1 MTFCKQVSIEESY
14 KQISDILYEK
24 IDTYSDKIAGYF
36 FNVFSLSQNTREL
49 IFNQFYEKYPEDQ
62 KLKSIEGDGNCT
74 YVLENLILNGVDVFE
89 AKYPFS
95 LVEHNYALNIQT
107 EMPEEVKVEGL
118 KREDLANKSPNIIKL
133 SDKEFQH
140 DSNVLTEN

>member
-1 MTFCKQVSIEESY
+1 M
-14 KQISDILYEK
+14 
-24 IDTYSDKIAGYF
+24 
-36 FNVFSLSQNTREL
+36 
-49 IFNQFYEKYPEDQ
+49 
-62 KLKSIEGDGNCT
+62 
-74 YVLENLILNGVDVFE
+74 NGVDVFE

-140 DSNVLTEN
+140 DSNVLTENWEWYTWNSVNRAYIYHLLDCSEMNAEILLTLHNYHVYEQFFKQIR